1 MRTQLGSGGSS
12 ASRKYLFKD
21 GQLDPSI
28 TLGNGL
34 SIKNNM
40 IYTNSAGGTNWT
52 FNYPLKEG
60 QFYCAKLT
68 CTADAG
74 SPGNEAYLSVN
85 IAGKTGVTRFPG
97 EYEQDVILQFG
108 LRVNSATSTIVQY
121 IYTYGNAMA
130 FMEIWIE
137 G

>member
-1 MRTQLGSGGSS
+1 MRTQLGSGSS

-28 TLGNGL
+28 TLGSGL
-34 SIKNNM
+34 TIKNNM
-40 IYTNSAGGTNWT
+40 IYTNSAGGMAWAI
-52 FNYPLKEG
+52 NYPLEEG

-68 CTADAG
+68 CTADSG
-74 SPGNEAYLSVN
+74 SSGNEAYLSVN
-85 IAGKTGVTRFPG
+85 IAGKVGVTRFSG
-97 EYEQDVILQFG
+97 DNEQNVILQFG
-108 LRVNSATSTIVQY
+108 LRANSATSTISQY
-121 IYTYGNAMA
+121 IYTYANGMA

>member
-28 TLGNGL
+28 TLGSGL

-40 IYTNSAGGTNWT
+40 IYTDRAGATNWT
-52 FNYPLKEG
+52 INYPLEEG

-74 SPGNEAYLSVN
+74 SAGNEAYLSVN
-85 IAGKTGVTRFPG
+85 IAGKEGVARFPG
-97 EYEQDVILQFG
+97 DNEQNVILQFG
-108 LRVNSATSTIVQY
+108 LRVNSAASSISQR
-121 IYTYGNAMA
+121 IYTYGNGMA